1 MGLHNTL
8 VLRSPICIKGT
19 LSTDDNH
26 LSKPPRVSHDEKSGW
41 DGIANL
47 YCQNIDGTNWMLSY
61 VTETGLN

>member
-41 DGIANL
+41 DGIESL
-47 YCQNIDGTNWMLSY
+47 LSKH
-61 VTETGLN
+61 